1 MLVPPEEAAE
11 HPKGCD
17 EDQCWPAE
25 MANGPIA
32 RTQKICG
39 PWRFTSW
46 KVKAHPVGCKLS
58 QFLEDPTCVNST
70 WPAPMPPISQP
81 EKSHRTLA
89 SRLRPARSAVLRTPA
104 AGGSGAEK
112 GQSAGLIWSMDK
124 VRKGA
129 PIEQPVHPMLLLLVG
144 IPSLCLCLCGTDLGV
159 VLCSNLMRRGRRRLL
174 RRRFVYSLT
183 SPCLTEKG
191 PPGILGTFVQS
202 ELHLLFVQVSNLFYS
217 LIFYSCSNL
226 MRKS

>member
-1 MLVPPEEAAE
+1 MNVFKSWEKCFAWFWSLERQSSS
-11 HPKGCD
+11 K
-17 EDQCWPAE
+17 
-25 MANGPIA
+25 PIL
-32 RTQKICG
+32 
-39 PWRFTSW
+39 S
-46 KVKAHPVGCKLS
+46 GCKLGHIWQTPRAS
-58 QFLEDPTCVNST
+58 GTSKNQPTCLMGLHLARPVQS
-70 WPAPMPPISQP
+70 PYISEL
-81 EKSHRTLA
+81 EKSPRNPSLPSPDPVLLAPPSSVFHR
-89 SRLRPARSAVLRTPA
+89 SA

-112 GQSAGLIWSMDK
+112 SQSAGLIRSMDK

-129 PIEQPVHPMLLLLVG
+129 LIEQPVHPLLLLVG
-144 IPSLCLCLCGTDLGV
+144 MPSLCLCLRGTDLSV

-191 PPGILGTFVQS
+191 PPGVLGTFVQS

-217 LIFYSCSNL
+217 FIFCSCSNL